1 MASLA
6 SALFI
11 PLKGPLS
18 AHGLRYATAFSA
30 GMAIAGVTAGGIR
43 LLPWLFDSAVPW
55 RVAVPFARG
64 LAELAFEA
72 ALLLG
77 WPLGWA
83 LAATRLVE
91 SGEARVLALV
101 GERPARTASR
111 LLPQGLLFA
120 AMLAMISLAGGRDA
134 SAPGRIVTELVAQA
148 RVSCER
154 ASNARTYD
162 VPFLGATW
170 LCAPG
175 VTPRLV
181 GQAPA
186 SFGGI
191 FFTAANAR
199 IGGDFRQIDL
209 DDARLAIKTTTIH
222 VGSLTVRGL
231 PPFARASSL
240 PPAWRALLVA
250 LSGGISAWLSA
261 YLVVRRFARNL
272 VAVLAVGASGPLAA
286 LGTLRLF
293 ERSDAHL
300 AAFFLLPVA
309 AAFATVGCALL
320 LWRLPRRR
328 ATASK

>member
-1 MASLA
+1 
-6 SALFI
+6 
-11 PLKGPLS
+11 
-18 AHGLRYATAFSA
+18 
-30 GMAIAGVTAGGIR
+30 MAIAGVTAGGIR